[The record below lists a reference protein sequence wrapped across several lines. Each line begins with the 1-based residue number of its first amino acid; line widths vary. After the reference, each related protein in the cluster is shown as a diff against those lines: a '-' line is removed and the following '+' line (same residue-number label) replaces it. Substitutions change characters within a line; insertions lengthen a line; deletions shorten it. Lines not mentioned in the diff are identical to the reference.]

1 MMYKDIERVDLV
13 ALVLSDNEG
22 DTLKADYWL
31 AKIRFDEL
39 REKMNEEMSK
49 NGETSNL
56 LSKHY
61 LSVKSYL
68 EELSTI
74 ISGYG
79 GDVEK
84 IPNRKIIND
93 WHGNY
98 YISVKE

>member
-1 MMYKDIERVDLV
+1 MERADFVDLM
-13 ALVLSDNEG
+13 LSNDEG

-31 AKIRFDEL
+31 SKIRFDEI
-39 REKMNEEMSK
+39 REKMDKEMSD
-49 NGETSNL
+49 NGKVSEL